1 VQPPRFDPVRALKTL
16 DGHGVRFVVVGAFAA
31 VVQGYPLPTYDID
44 VTPDRDSENLVRLVS
59 ALRELNAALRGP
71 EGEPVPFPLEA
82 RMLEQ
87 ADLWTLL
94 TDAGPLDLVLAPA
107 GTRGYDDLRRDAV
120 EVELG
125 GARLL
130 FASIRDV
137 IRMKEASNRPK
148 DQAQLPALRQT
159 LELIRER
166 EARER
171 GG

>member
-1 VQPPRFDPVRALKTL
+1 M
-16 DGHGVRFVVVGAFAA
+16 VGAFAA
-31 VVQGYPLPTYDID
+31 VVQGYPLPTYDLD
-44 VTPDRDSENLVRLVS
+44 VTPDLDRENLARVAA
-59 ALRELNAALRGP
+59 ALQELNATLRMP
-71 EGEPVPFPLEA
+71 QGEPVPFPLET

-87 ADLWTLL
+87 ANVWTFV

-120 EVELG
+120 EIELG

-130 FASIRDV
+130 FASMRDV

-159 LELIRER
+159 LELARER
-166 EARER
+166 EAGKRRE
-171 GG
+171 